1 MLAKRTP
8 ALIFVCAV
16 TLSYY
21 GLIRWKHKYDRPW
34 AYAADHAAPLLV
46 GKWQGRFN
54 DPDGV
59 SKQMDLEITE
69 PEVDDDI
76 LNQSKS
82 RGRRGNRS
90 LNFTGSAVITS
101 SLGTEKNRLE
111 GKLGNSDGHEITRI
125 NFIPVNEKKQ
135 IRESFN
141 VADTEPGGL
150 WQGDSIQLK
159 LVFNYIT
166 KTGSAFWSSGD
177 ARFTKHTPVTLYRK
191 NP

>member
-8 ALIFVCAV
+8 ALIFVCV
-16 TLSYY
+16 ITLSYY
-21 GLIRWKHKYDRPW
+21 GFIRWKHKYDRPW
-34 AYAADHAAPLLV
+34 AYATDHAAPLLV

-54 DPDGV
+54 DPDGI
-59 SKQMDLEITE
+59 SKQIDLDITE

-101 SLGTEKNRLE
+101 RLGTEKNRLE
-111 GKLGNSDGHEITRI
+111 GKLATPEGHEIAGL
-125 NFIPVNEKKQ
+125 NFIPVNEKEQ

-141 VADTEPGGL
+141 VADTEPDGL

-166 KTGSAFWSSGD
+166 KTGSAFSSSGD
-177 ARFTKHTPVTLYRK
+177 ARFHKHAPVTLYRK